1 MFRSRT
7 GIKKHTNTTVDMLRM
22 QQVAQPFDITAV
34 NRNEI
39 LEIMRTEQ
47 EVRYSDVMQN
57 VYTKQQVRENGAP
70 EDIAPINVDV
80 EIQKYVLRKFG
91 YSDDAASLQEYW
103 KIPSTYWTDDEI
115 KQSIFYMK
123 HNIFSYPPCSV
134 GGAVVDASLLTY
146 PDLSPKSVAEL
157 SLRGGKRPVVIFAG
171 SMT

>member
-1 MFRSRT
+1 
-7 GIKKHTNTTVDMLRM
+7 ML
-22 QQVAQPFDITAV
+22 VAKPFNIDAV
-34 NRNEI
+34 ERDQI

-70 EDIAPINVDV
+70 ENIAPINVDV

-91 YSDDAASLQEYW
+91 YSDDTTSLQEYW
-103 KIPSTYWTDDEI
+103 KIPSTYWTDEEI

-134 GGAVVDASLLTY
+134 GGAVVDASLLAY
-146 PDLSPKSVAEL
+146 PDLSPKSVVEL
-157 SLRGGKRPVVIFAG
+157 CHTGERPIVIFAG